1 MFGKQ
6 WSLVNQ
12 LNYDQDGEDD
22 DDYVDPFNVD
32 DGLLQDENEIEDFP
46 DEDEEEEE
54 ARQVE
59 ETTVTPVTD
68 DYDEGTYLWGCTLPC
83 EKLVE

>member
-59 ETTVTPVTD
+59 ETTVTPVTND
-68 DYDEGTYLWGCTLPC
+68 NDEGTVVPGFRALCPSTA
-83 EKLVE
+83 

>member
-1 MFGKQ
+1 M
-6 WSLVNQ
+6 
-12 LNYDQDGEDD
+12 
-22 DDYVDPFNVD
+22 D

-59 ETTVTPVTD
+59 ETTVTPATD
-68 DYDEGTYLWGCTLPC
+68 DYDEGKPNLYASRRRQ
-83 EKLVE
+83 EMNQK

>member
-1 MFGKQ
+1 M
-6 WSLVNQ
+6 
-12 LNYDQDGEDD
+12 
-22 DDYVDPFNVD
+22 D

-59 ETTVTPVTD
+59 ETTVTPVTND
-68 DYDEGTYLWGCTLPC
+68 NDEGTYFRLDFWPLFQQAGAGVNEIPKFLSFCLDF
-83 EKLVE
+83 

>member
-1 MFGKQ
+1 M
-6 WSLVNQ
+6 
-12 LNYDQDGEDD
+12 
-22 DDYVDPFNVD
+22 D

-68 DYDEGTYLWGCTLPC
+68 DYDEGAVVPGFSALCPSP
-83 EKLVE
+83 

>member
-1 MFGKQ
+1 M
-6 WSLVNQ
+6 
-12 LNYDQDGEDD
+12 
-22 DDYVDPFNVD
+22 D

-68 DYDEGTYLWGCTLPC
+68 DYDEGTVVPGFRALGPSTA
-83 EKLVE
+83 